1 MNNTPIKEPLQKEY
15 EQFIEKKI
23 AEQKEQ
29 NKQPQIINKK
39 VFMAKQ
45 TAPFS
50 IAIDKA
56 INDNK
61 QGFLEYD
68 EKGQYTQSAL
78 VVYDRKGKDKTEIL
92 FKRFFED
99 MDDKTF
105 QEFQKAS
112 KIITRDS
119 GAYNIFAKKIK
130 HIFEGALFEQYANNG
145 NVPIAIKDKELA
157 NMLGKP
163 QSYISANMPNI
174 LDSLSN
180 IQIKSY
186 KIKKRSKLESFEK
199 VNIIEAVKHEKGVS
213 YLLFSQLYSYYL
225 SQWGFTQY
233 PKELLKTNDKKY
245 QLAFDIGSYICEMMY
260 QNRTKIKIK
269 SIYER
274 VTSIPRYED
283 VRDKQNRKYQEKIY
297 KPFEDNIEYLNTF
310 DTFHIDFEN
319 TDYINNKDKIDFDK
333 WLDTNLIVTWNIKPN
348 YTNLEKGRKKQQ
360 KKIEKAKQRNLE
372 KELKNKKD

>member
-1 MNNTPIKEPLQKEY
+1 MNEDKIIKGFLEEEKQSPKPL
-15 EQFIEKKI
+15 
-23 AEQKEQ
+23 
-29 NKQPQIINKK
+29 IINKK

-61 QGFLEYD
+61 QGYLEYD

-145 NVPIAIKDKELA
+145 NLPIAIKDKELA

-233 PKELLKTNDKKY
+233 PKELLKTNDKEY

-348 YTNLEKGRKKQQ
+348 YTNLEKGREKQQ
-360 KKIEKAKQRNLE
+360 KKIDRAKQRNLE